1 MPRRP
6 AAPPPPDASFDDGA
20 DDTAAAGGSAAVDK
34 AIGLLRLFGE
44 RAAPLTLTEL
54 AAAAGLYKSTA
65 LRLLASLEH
74 GGLVRRQAD
83 GRFGLGPE
91 SARLGMAYARGF
103 SLAPTVMP
111 VLKAL
116 VERTRE
122 SAAFHVRNGPRR
134 LCLFRVDSPQVVRD
148 HVRAGDSM
156 PLDRGAGG
164 RVLMAF
170 AGAKGALFDQIRR
183 DGWVVLEADRL
194 PELAGISA
202 PVFDANR
209 ALVGAITLTMPV
221 HRLRAEVQVP
231 PVVEAAAALSQRIG
245 PVVHAGA
252 RRETPAALAV
262 APAAAATPGAAGR
275 ARKARAT

>member
-1 MPRRP
+1 MPRRRP
-6 AAPPPPDASFDDGA
+6 ALHESPTALA
-20 DDTAAAGGSAAVDK
+20 DDAADLAADGGGASGGSAAVDK

-54 AAAAGLYKSTA
+54 AQAAGLYKSTA

-91 SARLGMAYARGF
+91 AARLGLAYARGF
-103 SLAPTVMP
+103 SLEPTVMP

-170 AGAKGALFDQIRR
+170 GGAKGALYDRIRR
-183 DGWVVLEADRL
+183 DGWVVLQADRQ

-221 HRLRAEVQVP
+221 HRLQAEAQVP
-231 PVVEAAAALSQRIG
+231 AVVDAAAALSQRIG
-245 PVVHAGA
+245 PVVHAAA
-252 RRETPAALAV
+252 RREV
-262 APAAAATPGAAGR
+262 SVSATPPPPSAVRGMRGAAS
-275 ARKARAT
+275 

>member
-6 AAPPPPDASFDDGA
+6 TPPDPAEEVAAS
-20 DDTAAAGGSAAVDK
+20 GGSAAVDK

-44 RAAPLTLTEL
+44 RAAALTLTEL
-54 AAAAGLYKSTA
+54 ADAAGLYKSTA
-65 LRLLASLEH
+65 LRLLASLEQ
-74 GGLVRRQAD
+74 GGLVRRQHD
-83 GRFGLGPE
+83 GRYGLGPE
-91 SARLGMAYARGF
+91 AARLGMAYARAF
-103 SLAPTVMP
+103 SLEPAVMP

-122 SAAFHVRNGPRR
+122 SAAFHVRNGSRR

-170 AGAKGALFDQIRR
+170 AGAKGLLYDRIRR
-183 DGWVVLEADRL
+183 DGWVVLQADRVA
-194 PELAGISA
+194 ELAGISA

-221 HRLRAEVQVP
+221 HRLRADVQVP
-231 PVVEAAAALSQRIG
+231 HVVEAAANLSQSIG
-245 PVVHAGA
+245 PVVHAGP
-252 RRETPAALAV
+252 RGGLSLRPGSAV
-262 APAAAATPGAAGR
+262 SVSGGR
-275 ARKARAT
+275 ASGAGW